1 MPVILSGEPS
11 ETPTAMSDDQQP
23 PAPRTNLPK
32 KIAFKHAF
40 FQKLDGLYFRLS
52 EQSNEPIAIVKLG
65 DAEVALTFRGIK
77 KELKLEDDDPDA
89 TMLDVIAEGLD
100 YVKALRVGDAM
111 PRELVTREASWEPS
125 DRHRLIA
132 HQRLTIQLVS
142 WLSGDEHVVTNP
154 DELQQVADDPATRKK
169 VITAFDEAAEK
180 LGLGHGG
187 KHEVVGY
194 LEKLTI
200 ELSYIECLRDTL
212 TDIQVMANTI
222 QGLRKYYGHERS
234 VLEIADPVARLMVI
248 ALKDLEGLFMQVDAQ
263 TCEIMGLLR
272 NIDQHVAYIR
282 MIRDAVHKKMM
293 AWDELLRRWHGIKVE
308 FSPDHADLL
317 RDTYH
322 FLAPRYMQVNEWVL
336 VTKLHDTKEA
346 EGLSL
351 LGSDGRGKKVRF
363 AKGTMRW

>member
-1 MPVILSGEPS
+1 
-11 ETPTAMSDDQQP
+11 MSADTQP
-23 PAPRTNLPK
+23 NAPRSDLPS
-32 KIAFKHAF
+32 KIEFKHVF

-52 EQSNEPIAIVKLG
+52 DQSGEPVAVVKLG
-65 DAEVALTFRGIK
+65 DAEVTLTMRGIK

-89 TMLDVIAEGLD
+89 KMLDLVAEGLD
-100 YVKALRVGDAM
+100 YVKGLRQGDVM

-142 WLSGDEHVVTNP
+142 WMSGDEHVITNP
-154 DELQQVADDPATRKK
+154 EELQQVADDPVTRRK
-169 VITAFDEAAEK
+169 VLNAFDEAAEK
-180 LGLGHGG
+180 LGLGRER
-187 KHEVVGY
+187 KHEVVGF

-200 ELSYIECLRDTL
+200 ELSFIECLRDTFHL
-212 TDIQVMANTI
+212 IRSMADKI
-222 QGLRKYYGHERS
+222 QGLRKLYGHERS
-234 VLEIADPVARLMVI
+234 VLEIADPVARLMVLAI
-248 ALKDLEGLFMQVDAQ
+248 KDIEALFMQIDAQ

-282 MIRDAVHKKMM
+282 MVRDEVHKKMM
-293 AWDELLRRWHGIKVE
+293 AWDEMIRRWQPVRVE
-308 FSPDHADLL
+308 MAPGHPDLL

-336 VTKLHDTKEA
+336 VTKLQDPKEA

-351 LGSDGRGKKVRF
+351 LGSDGKNKKVRF
-363 AKGTMRW
+363 PKGVMKW